1 MLFEQSVG
9 KNVPHHGVKRS
20 CCIIGNDIYSYV
32 FNTYSSLKV
41 AHESGSVY
49 EKMSAVYSAYDNTGA
64 LINLLQMV
72 YHNVKHYFQMQIY
85 MQDVNQ
91 VLASHF
97 NDFGQKVIEAY
108 IRPLKIKDSVLKY
121 RVPIQSVLRNWAE
134 DDALLLAM
142 ANAALQDK
150 RGDSVEKCR
159 ADLLRKIFW
168 IDERY
173 DNMEHDYLDE
183 IDAQVRRYTRAA
195 TQKVENLTNRD
206 QNVRGNLNT
215 LLTALSRNRRA
226 AIAAYVQGWLGDA
239 DIRYSKDLGIRDD
252 KGYIM
257 SLLAVLASGEPAAG
271 YQIQELG
278 GAFNENGYSIP
289 QMQICRKEKKK

>member
-1 MLFEQSVG
+1 M
-9 KNVPHHGVKRS
+9 
-20 CCIIGNDIYSYV
+20 
-32 FNTYSSLKV
+32 
-41 AHESGSVY
+41 
-49 EKMSAVYSAYDNTGA
+49 
-64 LINLLQMV
+64 
-72 YHNVKHYFQMQIY
+72 
-85 MQDVNQ
+85 
-91 VLASHF
+91 
-97 NDFGQKVIEAY
+97 
-108 IRPLKIKDSVLKY
+108 
-121 RVPIQSVLRNWAE
+121 
-134 DDALLLAM
+134 
-142 ANAALQDK
+142 
-150 RGDSVEKCR
+150 
-159 ADLLRKIFW
+159 
-168 IDERY
+168 
-173 DNMEHDYLDE
+173 
-183 IDAQVRRYTRAA
+183 
-195 TQKVENLTNRD
+195 ENLTNRD

>member
-1 MLFEQSVG
+1 M
-9 KNVPHHGVKRS
+9 
-20 CCIIGNDIYSYV
+20 
-32 FNTYSSLKV
+32 
-41 AHESGSVY
+41 
-49 EKMSAVYSAYDNTGA
+49 
-64 LINLLQMV
+64 
-72 YHNVKHYFQMQIY
+72 
-85 MQDVNQ
+85 
-91 VLASHF
+91 
-97 NDFGQKVIEAY
+97 
-108 IRPLKIKDSVLKY
+108 
-121 RVPIQSVLRNWAE
+121 
-134 DDALLLAM
+134 LLAM

-150 RGDSVEKCR
+150 RGDTMEKCR

-206 QNVRGNLNT
+206 QNVCGNLNT

-257 SLLAVLASGEPAAG
+257 SLLAVLTSGEPAAW